1 MKKIGIIAVACL
13 AVGLA
18 ANAQTNK
25 NNNAA
30 GNKDKEELYQVVIGD
45 KDFVPV
51 KRNVVMKNTL
61 PEVKKPTVK
70 NAVTPDYSHQA
81 VATVVPNRVPT
92 MLPYGYHTAHHFS
105 AQRGYLDLGAGTQLN
120 IAGSLGYRFIDEE
133 DLNLEAWAQHNS
145 TWEGRNGSKF
155 LVPEDRQK
163 QRYNDNV
170 LGLDME
176 KIFRGGTLDAGARF
190 HYDSFNYYG
199 GPATTWRDEKQGFM
213 GLAVGAGWK
222 GHASAL
228 GDHPLGYNLGV
239 KLEYGKYEK
248 GMYYFLSPD
257 AKSQYAA
264 DEIVL
269 AFNGGVNYQASSTVR
284 AGIDL
289 GATFVGND
297 RGYLDRVIP
306 AVYSSP
312 LPISDDRTTTWDATD
327 TRISYGVIDI
337 SPYFRY
343 EGESFRA
350 LLGAHAILS
359 AGDGAKALVSPRVQ
373 VDADLAS
380 GVVLYANVLGGKTV
394 HTLSSLHEATR
405 YLNPSQYVRN
415 TFSPLDLEAGLRL
428 GPWQGFSANVYAGYG
443 IFRNAIAPIYG
454 NSSEDYAFVN
464 LYNLRTRGVKV
475 GARVN
480 YQYRNIVE
488 VDADFTFAPQ
498 DDEPLADGK
507 SYAKSY
513 LLGLDG
519 ATTVGSID
527 LTVRPIRKLSLG
539 LGFEYRGGRRVT
551 GVEQVYYYDEDGM
564 PKYYPPLYSK
574 IDLTDVLNLKARAE
588 YRITPR
594 FGVWAQ
600 ASNLLGK
607 RWDVFPG
614 MSCQN
619 IGLMAGISA
628 NF

>member
-1 MKKIGIIAVACL
+1 MKKISIIVMACL
-13 AVGLA
+13 AIAPAV
-18 ANAQTNK
+18 NAQNSNDK
-25 NNNAA
+25 KA

-70 NAVTPDYSHQA
+70 NAVTPDYSKQA

-92 MLPYGYHTAHHFS
+92 MLPYGYRTGHNFS

-120 IAGSLGYRFIDEE
+120 IAASLGYRFIDEE

-145 TWEGRNGSKF
+145 TWEGKNGSMF
-155 LVPEDRQK
+155 HIPEDRQK

-170 LGLDME
+170 LGLDVE
-176 KIFRGGTLDAGARF
+176 KVFKGGTLAAGARF

-213 GLAVGAGWK
+213 AFSIGAGWK
-222 GHASAL
+222 GRTHAL
-228 GDHPLGYNLGV
+228 NDHPLDYHAGV
-239 KLEYGKYEK
+239 KLDYGKYEK
-248 GMYYFLSPD
+248 GIYYYLQNDNHNPYS
-257 AKSQYAA
+257 A
-264 DEIVL
+264 DEVVL
-269 AFNGGVNYQASSTVR
+269 AFNGGVDFKASTTAHV
-284 AGIDL
+284 GVDL
-289 GATFVGND
+289 EATFVGND
-297 RGYLDRVIP
+297 RGHIEWMHPFYYATPDF
-306 AVYSSP
+306 
-312 LPISDDRTTTWDATD
+312 DDRTGAWDATD
-327 TRISYGVIDI
+327 SRISYGVIDI

-350 LLGAHAILS
+350 LAGVHAILS
-359 AGDGAKALVSPRVQ
+359 ASDGAKAQVSPRVQ
-373 VDADLAS
+373 VDADLSS
-380 GVVLYANVLGGKTV
+380 GVVFYANAMGGKTI

-405 YLNPSQYVRN
+405 YVNPSRYVRN

-428 GPWQGFSANVYAGYG
+428 GPWRGFSADVFAGYG
-443 IFRNAIAPIYG
+443 IFRDAIAPMTTG
-454 NSSEDYAFVN
+454 GLSYAFVN

-475 GARVN
+475 GAHIN
-480 YQYRNIVE
+480 YQYRSLIE
-488 VDADFTFAPQ
+488 VDAKFTYAPQ

-507 SYAKSY
+507 CYAKSY
-513 LLGLDG
+513 FLGLDG
-519 ATTVGSID
+519 ASTVGSID

-539 LGFEYRGGRRVT
+539 VGFDYRGGRRVT
-551 GVEQVYYYDEDGM
+551 GVEQASFVDEFNDIT
-564 PKYYPPLYSK
+564 YYPPMFTK
-574 IDLTDVLNLKARAE
+574 VDLTDVLNLRVRAE

-607 RWDVFPG
+607 RWDLFPG

-619 IGLMAGISA
+619 TGVMAGISV